1 MAHGIEAT
9 DLLGTWHLHSWVIE
23 YSDARAPSYPY
34 GKDATGILIYASDGN
49 MSASIAAS
57 NRPSLSSERT
67 RKAPADEK
75 IAAFESYFCYSGPY
89 LVKDGQVTHKVTL
102 ALNPN
107 FPGSVQVRDIEF
119 AGGHMTLSTRDTI
132 RGAARTTV
140 TRLHKLIW
148 RR

>member
-9 DLLGTWHLHSWVIE
+9 NLLGTWHLHNWVIE
-23 YSDARAPSYPY
+23 YSDGRAPTHPY
-34 GKDATGILIYASDGN
+34 GKDAAGILIYAPDGN

-57 NRPSLSSERT
+57 NRPRLSSEST
-67 RKAPADEK
+67 RKAPAVEK
-75 IAAFESYFCYSGPY
+75 IAAFESFFCYSGPY
-89 LVKDGQVTHKVTL
+89 SVKDGQVTHKVAL

-107 FPGSVQVRDIEF
+107 FPGSVQARDIEF

-132 RGAARTTV
+132 RGATGTTV